1 MAHQR
6 QTPLRDTA
14 NAIIRK
20 LPLSLNAM
28 EDSQM
33 APLTTNRLGIP
44 ERVAGSGGLNSSSI
58 TTDDFVKLIKSSS
71 KPLGRNLPPNNNNS
85 RNPHQMSL
93 RTGGEGL

>member
-28 EDSQM
+28 EDSQL
-33 APLTTNRLGIP
+33 APPTTNRLGIP
-44 ERVAGSGGLNSSSI
+44 ERVAVGGGVLHSSI
-58 TTDDFVKLIKSSS
+58 TTDEFVKLIKSSS
-71 KPLGRNLPPNNNNS
+71 KPLGRDLSPSNS
-85 RNPHQMSL
+85 RNPHQMPS
-93 RTGGEGL
+93 

>member
-28 EDSQM
+28 EDSQL
-33 APLTTNRLGIP
+33 APPTTNRLGIP
-44 ERVAGSGGLNSSSI
+44 ERVAIGGGGLRSSI
-58 TTDDFVKLIKSSS
+58 TTDEFVKLIKSSS
-71 KPLGRNLPPNNNNS
+71 KPLGRDLSPNSSNS
-85 RNPHQMSL
+85 RNNQHQMPS
-93 RTGGEGL
+93 